1 MNYLLDTN
9 IVLTYIRD
17 TAQSR
22 RLEEDLQ
29 LLSGQHNLIVSV
41 VSIGELKSIAKQNK
55 WGKQKIQRMLDV
67 LDDFLIADINVEEVI
82 EKYAA
87 IDAYS
92 QGKLDEKAPDF
103 SSRNMGKNDLWI
115 AATASL
121 YNFELLTTD
130 RDFDHLAKAYLKL
143 RVIELAKYK

>member
-29 LLSGQHNLIVSV
+29 LLSGQHNLIISV
-41 VSIGELKSIAKQNK
+41 VSVGELKSIAKQNK

>member
-121 YNFELLTTD
+121 YDFELLTTD
-130 RDFDHLAKAYLKL
+130 RDFDHLATAYLKL

>member
-17 TAQSR
+17 TPQSR

-55 WGKQKIQRMLDV
+55 WGKQKMQQLLDA
-67 LDDFLIADINVEEVI
+67 LDDFLIADINVENVI
-82 EKYAA
+82 DKYAE

-92 QGKLDEKAPDF
+92 QGKLDGSATDF

-115 AATASL
+115 AATASV
-121 YNFELLTTD
+121 YNVELLTTD
-130 RDFDHLAKAYLKL
+130 RDFDHLADKYLKL